1 MREEKYICE
10 ECGLICKFRS
20 DLEDHIQK
28 EHKKYHQDIKNK
40 KECIFWNRGFCKK
53 GSYCTFKH
61 SNYESQNDN
70 IIYCKFK
77 DNCKFFGNNICSYK
91 HPQPCW
97 DFDSC
102 TNKDCKFQHQFQW
115 KDFQNYRHQQMR

>member
-28 EHKKYHQDIKNK
+28 EHKKYQKDIKNK
-40 KECIFWNRGFCKK
+40 KECILWNRGFCKK

-61 SNYESQNDN
+61 INHENINDN
-70 IIYCKFK
+70 IIYSKFK
-77 DNCKFFGNNICSYK
+77 DNCKFSEITHVDINILKTVGIIIIVQTKTVNFNISFNGRIFK
-91 HPQPCW
+91 TT
-97 DFDSC
+97 D
-102 TNKDCKFQHQFQW
+102 TNK
-115 KDFQNYRHQQMR
+115 